1 LKLLI
6 NVGSSLKILEI
17 EAETLKLRLIW
28 KT

>member
-6 NVGSSLKILEI
+6 SIGSSLNNLEI
-17 EAETLKLRLIW
+17 KAKTLKLRLIW

>member
-6 NVGSSLKILEI
+6 NVGSSLNNLEI
-17 EAETLKLRLIW
+17 EAKTLKLRLIW